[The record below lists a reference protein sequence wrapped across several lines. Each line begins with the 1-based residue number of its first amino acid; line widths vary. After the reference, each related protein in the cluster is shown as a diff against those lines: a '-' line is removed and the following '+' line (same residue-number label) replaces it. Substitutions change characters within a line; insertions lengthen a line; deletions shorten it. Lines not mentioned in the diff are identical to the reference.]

1 MWPELSS
8 HSVAYL
14 RTRRWKQGLQEEW
27 QCQSSGRSFE
37 QHLWAALVV
46 QTRALSCAQHLL
58 LCPGLDLSNHVSVGP
73 TARVKVE
80 QDRVLLLSEYAL
92 DAGQEVTMSYYP
104 EADYLDLFEARSIF
118 WRAPRAREAYGFF
131 DPTCVV
137 HTVEVPLPLAALPGN
152 CEEQAARGY
161 DPVMEAWWLPDF
173 NVEACPLW
181 QALRHCYGES
191 NEWRVQ
197 ALRALRGV

>member
-80 QDRVLLLSEYAL
+80 QDRVVLLAEYAL

-104 EADYLDLFEARSIF
+104 EADYLDLFEALSIF
-118 WRAPRAREAYGFF
+118 GERRVRVRPMASSTPPAWCTPWRCPCHWRRCRA
-131 DPTCVV
+131 T
-137 HTVEVPLPLAALPGN
+137 
-152 CEEQAARGY
+152 ARSRRLGATT
-161 DPVMEAWWLPDF
+161 P
-173 NVEACPLW
+173 
-181 QALRHCYGES
+181 
-191 NEWRVQ
+191 
-197 ALRALRGV
+197 